1 MTSNFIDKI
10 QDSFAQKDISNT
22 ESSLT
27 LETLLEEEDLSQP
40 SKSKLLE
47 RRNNVNCS
55 IRRSESGMN

>member
-55 IRRSESGMN
+55 IRRS